1 MMNNIELDILVKTFD
16 RFFTYHDFTFKNNNL
31 RISLT
36 EVQLP

>member
-1 MMNNIELDILVKTFD
+1 MMNNIELYILVKTFD
-16 RFFTYHDFTFKNNNL
+16 RFFTYRDFTFKNNNL